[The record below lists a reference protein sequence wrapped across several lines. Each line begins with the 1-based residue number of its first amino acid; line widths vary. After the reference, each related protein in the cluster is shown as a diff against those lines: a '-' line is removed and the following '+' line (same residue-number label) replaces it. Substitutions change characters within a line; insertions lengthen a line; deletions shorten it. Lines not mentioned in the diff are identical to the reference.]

1 MTEPFLP
8 YGHQTIEEED
18 LRAIADV
25 LGSGWLTQGPAVLR
39 FENDLKEYCGA
50 RHAVAVANG
59 TAALHLA
66 ALVTG
71 VGPGDTVLT
80 SPNTFVA
87 TANCVRYAGAVPRF
101 VDIDPETLNLDPAEI
116 ERFLER
122 DETRTRVRGIIPVH
136 FAGLP
141 ADMERISDLA
151 RRRGLFVIED
161 ASHALGAGWRDRSGR
176 SVKVGSCSHS
186 DLTTLSFHPVKH
198 LTTGEGGA
206 ILTNRDDWAARL
218 RALRAHGISRE
229 PSRPV
234 SDDLGWLYEMRELG
248 FNYRITDLQCALGS
262 AQIKRL
268 DRWLARRAELVARY
282 RAGLRDD
289 PRVRLW
295 SEPAG
300 VRPAWHL
307 FVVEVPERGEVYRR
321 LRGRG
326 IGAQVHYIPVHLHP
340 YYRDL
345 LGTRPGDFPHAEAY
359 YERALSLPLFPSL
372 RDEDVDRVVRELT
385 SALDEVAP

>member
-1 MTEPFLP
+1 MIEPFLP

-18 LRAIADV
+18 LRAVADV
-25 LGSGWLTQGPAVLR
+25 LRSDFLTQGPAVER

-66 ALVTG
+66 ALAAG
-71 VGPGDTVLT
+71 AGPGDVVLT

-87 TANCVRYAGAVPRF
+87 TANCVRYAGAVPGF
-101 VDIDPETLNLDPAEI
+101 VDIDPKTRNLDPAEL

-122 DETRTRVRGIIPVH
+122 DEARTRVRGVIPVH

-151 RRRGLFVIED
+151 RRRDLFVIED

-176 SVKVGSCSHS
+176 FVKVGACSHS
-186 DLTTLSFHPVKH
+186 DMTTLSFHPVKH

-206 ILTNRDDWAARL
+206 ILTNRDDLAARL
-218 RALRAHGISRE
+218 RALRSHGIHRE

-234 SDDLGWLYEMRELG
+234 SGALGWLYEMRELG

-268 DRWLARRAELVARY
+268 DRWLARRTELVARY
-282 RAGLRDD
+282 RAGLGDD
-289 PRVRLW
+289 PRVRLGTE
-295 SEPAG
+295 SAG
-300 VRPAWHL
+300 ARPAWHL
-307 FVVEVPERGEVYRR
+307 LVVEVPARGEIYQR
-321 LRGRG
+321 LRRRG
-326 IGAQVHYIPVHLHP
+326 IGVQVHYIPVHLHP

-345 LGTRPGDFPHAEAY
+345 LGTRPGDFPRAEAY

-372 RDEDVDRVVRELT
+372 RDEDVDRVVRELG